1 MSKGDVMKRIM
12 ALILAV
18 SLALTACAS
27 NKAAEQSVYVSEVGA
42 EDAIAS
48 DTESDEQ
55 NDMKTGS
62 QESEASDVGI
72 KGNPEIE
79 TVSDTADYQKIEDQE
94 IADENLDLSDER
106 LQQYLKDK
114 IYLEAIENFDS
125 DEYVIDSIETTYYS
139 KEYIEN
145 LAYNSQEN
153 LYFGFTQAELDQQF
167 AGKKYVFTLG
177 DDGKTTVTEVEA
189 YEDHTTEEVLK
200 NVAIGSG
207 VLLVCVTVSVATGG
221 VAPAVSMIFA
231 VGAKAGT
238 AAALSGGVIGGVSA
252 GIVKGYQTGNFE
264 DAMLASAAGAGEGF
278 KWGAI
283 TGVLSGGASEA
294 WGLYKATANGLSI
307 NQVAVIQK
315 ESKYPLDLIKQFK
328 SVKEYEIYKNAGL
341 KTQMVNGK
349 LALVRDIEVD
359 YRTKLPD
366 GTEVTNLERM
376 LNGKAPIDPAT
387 GKTYQLHHI
396 NQDPNGTLAILKE
409 AEHQGNSAILNNPDI
424 IESQIDRNAFK
435 KIRVEFWKSLGNQLA
450 TLN

>member
-1 MSKGDVMKRIM
+1 MKRIM
-12 ALILAV
+12 ALILAA

-27 NKAAEQSVYVSEVGA
+27 NKAAEQSVYVSEVGI

-72 KGNPEIE
+72 EGSPEIE

-94 IADENLDLSDER
+94 MADENLDLSDDR

-294 WGLYKATANGLSI
+294 WGLHKATAGGLKM
-307 NQVAVIQK
+307 NEVAKIQK
-315 ESKYPLDLIKQFK
+315 ESQYPLSLIKSFH
-328 SVKEYEIYKNAGL
+328 SIKEYEVLKEAGL
-341 KTQMVNGK
+341 KMMVVDGK
-349 LALVRDIEVD
+349 TALVQNIDLNYVD
-359 YRTKLPD
+359 
-366 GTEVTNLERM
+366 E
-376 LNGKAPIDPAT
+376 AT
-387 GKTYQLHHI
+387 GKTNLQLMQQGNAPIDSITGKPFELHHI
-396 NQDPNGTLAILKE
+396 GQQTDSPLAVLNWEQHRGKGNFKVLHEFLNSVGTDNPSSL
-409 AEHQGNSAILNNPDI
+409 QGWSKQKADFW
-424 IESQIDRNAFK
+424 IDMAK
-435 KIRVEFWKSLGNQLA
+435 QLGGKL
-450 TLN
+450 